1 MIGVLSSAVDGPPM
15 LASAHVSRPPK
26 SPTKMG
32 FDEVSSLSLQA
43 WGQEVGGPLP
53 VLHPLPTPLHP
64 LQVFVISLAR
74 RPDRRERMLSSL
86 WEMEISG
93 RVMDAVDGR

>member
-1 MIGVLSSAVDGPPM
+1 MP
-15 LASAHVSRPPK
+15 H
-26 SPTKMG
+26 
-32 FDEVSSLSLQA
+32 
-43 WGQEVGGPLP
+43 LP
-53 VLHPLPTPLHP
+53 CL

-93 RVMDAVDGR
+93 QVVDAVDGR

>member
-1 MIGVLSSAVDGPPM
+1 MW
-15 LASAHVSRPPK
+15 ASAHVSRPPK

-32 FDEVSSLSLQA
+32 FDEVSPLNLQD
-43 WGQEVGGPLP
+43 WGQRWVRPPPPLSCTHS
-53 VLHPLPTPLHP
+53 LHSPPRLF
-64 LQVFVISLAR
+64 QVFVISLAR

-93 RVMDAVDGR
+93 RVVDAVDGR

>member
-1 MIGVLSSAVDGPPM
+1 MGSPRGSSPPPYPH
-15 LASAHVSRPPK
+15 SH
-26 SPTKMG
+26 
-32 FDEVSSLSLQA
+32 
-43 WGQEVGGPLP
+43 LP
-53 VLHPLPTPLHP
+53 CL

-93 RVMDAVDGR
+93 RVVDAVDGR

>member
-1 MIGVLSSAVDGPPM
+1 MW
-15 LASAHVSRPPK
+15 ASAHVSRPPK

-32 FDEVSSLSLQA
+32 FDEVSAPSLQV
-43 WGQEVGGPLP
+43 WGRETGGPPLP
-53 VLHPLPTPLHP
+53 GTHSVHPLRAPTLRTHLPRL

-86 WEMEISG
+86 WEMDISG
-93 RVMDAVDGR
+93 RVVDAVDGR